1 MGTGSRVFG
10 KDYINST
17 PARELWIP
25 LRLLPD
31 GSISTVSSS
40 VIDEG
45 EATGGGITWLDDT
58 TKNFETDI
66 LEGSILSVIHGGI
79 EYKRTVVS
87 NTATRITF
95 TTVTPTITAGDPY
108 SIMRQ
113 VDPMT
118 PISRGV
124 VHNTAYLTPN
134 SILGGDIAPIIQP
147 TLFRCQGAFS
157 VAGVLSV
164 AITRAA
170 NTQVVNFNHGVALT
184 PEDLFAFDCLV
195 QDGTT
200 ISYRYSVN
208 CTIRT
213 FSVLEIPAAI

>member
-1 MGTGSRVFG
+1 MGAGSRIFG

-40 VIDEG
+40 VIVEG

-58 TKNFETDI
+58 TKDFEPDI
-66 LEGSILSVIHGGI
+66 LEGSILSVVHGGV
-79 EYKRTVVS
+79 EYQRAVVS

-95 TTVTPTITAGDPY
+95 TTVTPVIVAGDAY

-124 VHNTAYLTPN
+124 VHNQAYVTPN
-134 SILGGDIAPIIQP
+134 EILGGFLAPIIQP
-147 TLFRCQGAFS
+147 SLFRCQGAFS
-157 VAGVLSV
+157 AAGVLSV
-164 AITRAA
+164 AVSRAA
-170 NTQVVNFNHGVALT
+170 NVQVVNFNHGVALT
-184 PEDLFAFDCLV
+184 PEDLFMFDCLV
-195 QDGTT
+195 QDGTL

-213 FSVLEIPAAI
+213 FSVLEIPSAI

>member
-1 MGTGSRVFG
+1 MTAGSKIFG
-10 KDYINST
+10 KDYIND
-17 PARELWIP
+17 AWIP
-25 LRLLPD
+25 VRLLPD
-31 GSISTVSSS
+31 GSIAVVSSA

-58 TKNFETDI
+58 TKDWEPDI
-66 LEGSILSVIHGGI
+66 LEGSILSVVHAGK
-79 EYKRTVVS
+79 EYQRTVVS

-95 TTVTPTITAGDPY
+95 TTVTPVIVAGDAY
-108 SIMRQ
+108 SIVRQ

-118 PISRGV
+118 PISKGV
-124 VHNTAYLTPN
+124 IHNTAYVTPN
-134 SILGGDIAPIIQP
+134 GFFGGDLSPTIQP

-157 VAGVLSV
+157 AAGVLSV
-164 AITRAA
+164 AITRGG

-200 ISYRYSVN
+200 INYRYSVN

-213 FSVLEIPAAI
+213 FSVLEIPSAI

>member
-1 MGTGSRVFG
+1 MTAGSKIFG
-10 KDYINST
+10 KDYIND
-17 PARELWIP
+17 AWIP
-25 LRLLPD
+25 VRLLPD
-31 GSISTVSSS
+31 GSIAVVSSA

-45 EATGGGITWLDDT
+45 EATGGNTTWLDDT
-58 TKNFETDI
+58 TKDWEPDI
-66 LEGSILSVIHGGI
+66 LEGSILSVVHAGK
-79 EYKRTVVS
+79 EYQRTVVS

-95 TTVTPTITAGDPY
+95 TTVTPIIVAGDAY
-108 SIMRQ
+108 SIVRQ

-118 PISRGV
+118 PISKGV
-124 VHNTAYLTPN
+124 IHNTAYVTPN
-134 SILGGDIAPIIQP
+134 GFFGGDLSPTIQP

-157 VAGVLSV
+157 AAGVLSV
-164 AITRAA
+164 AITRGG

-200 ISYRYSVN
+200 INYRYGVN